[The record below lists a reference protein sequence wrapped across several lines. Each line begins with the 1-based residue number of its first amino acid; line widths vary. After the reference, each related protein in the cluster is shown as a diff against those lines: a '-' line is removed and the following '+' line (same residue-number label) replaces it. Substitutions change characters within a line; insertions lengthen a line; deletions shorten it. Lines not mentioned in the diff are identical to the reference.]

1 MNTIKL
7 NEQQLNALAMALELA
22 EQSACTRIQKSVE
35 GEIRHSV
42 AVNQRKAFIELAGL
56 VGREMDILY
65 ADRI

>member
-7 NEQQLNALAMALELA
+7 NEQQLNSLAMALELA
-22 EQSACTRIQKSVE
+22 EQNACTRIQNSVD

-56 VGREMDILY
+56 VGRQMDILY
-65 ADRI
+65 ADKI

>member
-1 MNTIKL
+1 MNTITL

-22 EQSACTRIQKSVE
+22 EQSACTRIQNSVE
-35 GEIRHSV
+35 GEIRHNV
-42 AVNQRKAFIELAGL
+42 AVNQRKAFLELAGL